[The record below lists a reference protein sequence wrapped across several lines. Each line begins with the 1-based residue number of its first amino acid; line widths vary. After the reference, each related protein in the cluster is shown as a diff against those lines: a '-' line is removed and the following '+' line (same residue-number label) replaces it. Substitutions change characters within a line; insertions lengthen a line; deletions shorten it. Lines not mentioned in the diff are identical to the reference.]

1 MRSRSQSDMLT
12 PARAAASRIKA
23 SCSGRSR
30 MRMDEEWARSSSLRG
45 LAMVEIVAP
54 GGIHVKLRKPEK
66 TLDMYPPG
74 AYNNSRVETRYGRR
88 HPQPHHP
95 GLPHL

>member
-54 GGIHVKLRKPEK
+54 RGIHVKLRKSEK
-66 TLDMYPPG
+66 ALDLCSPW
-74 AYNNSRVETRYGRR
+74 AYNNSRVETRHGRL
-88 HPQPHHP
+88 HSQPHHP
-95 GLPHL
+95 GLPH